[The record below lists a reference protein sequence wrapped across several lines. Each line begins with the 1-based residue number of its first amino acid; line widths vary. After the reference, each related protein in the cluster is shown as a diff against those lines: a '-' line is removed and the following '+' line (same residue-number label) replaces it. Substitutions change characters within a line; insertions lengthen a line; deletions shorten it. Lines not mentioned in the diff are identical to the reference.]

1 MIFVR
6 WVPLAAAAYTA
17 ATLVRY
23 YVSGG
28 PRFPVES
35 AFFIFVGVGVLAV
48 LARRAGPDRL
58 RQGYGG
64 PPKPHAKAERPGLQ
78 DKGPGLQAV
87 ALAALLIFATFL
99 LYAPA
104 LQVGLLSDD
113 FVIAAWAERLELV
126 HLEAT
131 GFVRPGVPLFW
142 RTLQTLPLDFGVTAH
157 AANIVLHGVN
167 AALVSVIALRFG
179 VRRPEA
185 VAAGAMFAVFPGLS
199 EAVVW
204 LSGVQDVLMTT
215 LALMAVVLATAA
227 DPKVMPAVATSVA
240 ALLVKETAIMIPLL
254 SALVV
259 AARDGVR
266 PGRKQRIALASLA
279 VVSVGY
285 ALARAAAGVPSSFLD
300 VGDWRYFVKQLVA
313 NAFAAVGAPWTDEWG
328 RTHAGIALM
337 RASAIVV
344 LLAAAFF
351 VWRRRDAT
359 FRAAAACA
367 AWVLAAAVPAFSL
380 FYVGPNLEGGRYVY
394 LAAAGF
400 AILLALLVGLA
411 ADRFRVVPR
420 AVAITL
426 LTALLAAPFL
436 PAIRS
441 DLRRW
446 QAAAGVRQDILG
458 RVRAEADRAG
468 CTTFAAEGEA
478 DSVAGAYVF
487 RHGLAEALGLP
498 EATSV
503 VPCRVALKW
512 RPDGRKAV
520 DAVILRFQ

>member
-1 MIFVR
+1 LIFVR

-64 PPKPHAKAERPGLQ
+64 PPKPHAKAERPSLQ
-78 DKGPGLQAV
+78 DTGPALQAV

-113 FVIAAWAERLELV
+113 FVIAAWAERFELV
-126 HLEAT
+126 HFEAT

-157 AANIVLHGVN
+157 AANIILHGVN

-215 LALMAVVLATAA
+215 LALIAVVLATAA

-285 ALARAAAGVPSSFLD
+285 VLARAAAGVPSSFLD
-300 VGDWRYFVKQLVA
+300 VGDWNYFVKQLVA

-359 FRAAAACA
+359 FRVAAACA

-400 AILLALLVGLA
+400 TILLALLVGLA

-420 AVAITL
+420 AVAIML

-478 DSVAGAYVF
+478 DSVAGAYIF

-503 VPCRVALKW
+503 VPCRVALKSGALTVE
-512 RPDGRKAV
+512 R
-520 DAVILRFQ
+520 Q